1 MALDGKVQRNVIFIW
16 VYKSIYKCI
25 NTLPS
30 LFLSHCP
37 TPPNPPLFFIAFHSY
52 KSRDFMAGTNYNEKP
67 PINMNWSVLW
77 TKIIMLFCFLF
88 CAVYFLLSTL
98 AIFCPFYLHISIRV
112 SDGKVFRFY
121 RKCFWDGKSSGS
133 WYRKTYSTLGWHM
146 KSVCVCA
153 LCV

>member
-1 MALDGKVQRNVIFIW
+1 MESSTNVIFI
-16 VYKSIYKCI
+16 YI

-30 LFLSHCP
+30 SIA
-37 TPPNPPLFFIAFHSY
+37 FIAINLEI
-52 KSRDFMAGTNYNEKP
+52 FMAGTNYNEKP

-112 SDGKVFRFY
+112 SDGKVFRFIENVFEME
-121 RKCFWDGKSSGS
+121 KAGS
-133 WYRKTYSTLGWHM
+133 WWKTYSTWLAYE
-146 KSVCVCA
+146 VC
-153 LCV
+153 CVFFCCKWKVQTGHYV